1 MVDVELH
8 AGDILVLNRRLFEQA
23 IHLAT
28 IFGLN
33 WRISGSE
40 ICSPGIL
47 VFGCMADLYSVL
59 FRLALVDGGITIH

>member
-1 MVDVELH
+1 MEDVQLH

-28 IFGLN
+28 IFGLH

-40 ICSPGIL
+40 ISSPGIL
-47 VFGCMADLYSVL
+47 VFGNMANL
-59 FRLALVDGGITIH
+59 